1 MTTHPQYAAAL
12 SAAFAAA
19 TCDIDCELS
28 GGERYLTAYGYRAIL
43 GMAAHSAAEE
53 LGAVFDEDTALELG
67 EAIARAAFT
76 AW

>member
-1 MTTHPQYAAAL
+1 MTQSRYASAL

-28 GGERYLTAYGYRAIL
+28 GGEGYLTAYGYRFIL

-67 EAIARAAFT
+67 EALARAAFA

>member
-1 MTTHPQYAAAL
+1 MTDSRHVAAL

-19 TCDIDCELS
+19 TFDIDCELS
-28 GGERYLTAYGYRAIL
+28 GPDGYLTAFGYQFIL

-53 LGAVFDEDTALELG
+53 LGAVFDEATALELS
-67 EAIARAAFT
+67 EAIARAAFA